1 VQCELL
7 TVKIEEEAM
16 VKETRDEMRRW
27 EDVSQEYEEQW
38 RQHGYLGMRWEDI
51 MPGYRYGYE
60 MAYDSRYEGRR
71 WNDVKSEL
79 ASGYRT
85 WAEGYGYR
93 SDGHDLW
100 DQIKHSVREAWE
112 NVTAQKRAS

>member
-1 VQCELL
+1 
-7 TVKIEEEAM
+7 M
-16 VKETRDEMRRW
+16 VTK
-27 EDVSQEYEEQW
+27 
-38 RQHGYLGMRWEDI
+38 
-51 MPGYRYGYE
+51 

-71 WNDVKSEL
+71 WSDVESEL
-79 ASGYRT
+79 ASEYRT

-112 NVTAQKRAS
+112 NVTGQSEPPIER